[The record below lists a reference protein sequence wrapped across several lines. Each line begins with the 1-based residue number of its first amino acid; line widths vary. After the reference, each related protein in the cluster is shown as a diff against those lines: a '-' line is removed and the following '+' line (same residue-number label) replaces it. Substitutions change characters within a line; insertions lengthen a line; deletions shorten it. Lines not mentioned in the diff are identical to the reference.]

1 MWLWTFLSIV
11 FFPNDRQSFRV
22 FNEVSGGFHW
32 PPTERKTVSE
42 LHFSFLHV
50 LIDLKMIRWK
60 ESQTKTHVAG
70 QHLCLSHI
78 WSKRNDCRD
87 SCPYFRAGDFHRSY
101 RTSRLFLRSLVKGC
115 FASQL
120 QGCTGLHSDSP
131 ADTSNP
137 SLDIRT
143 LRNYQK
149 QETRP
154 PSEGCWRIIFTRENK
169 FPSDRHKS
177 TSCPASSLVLH

>member
-11 FFPNDRQSFRV
+11 FFPMTDSLFECLMRWAVV
-22 FNEVSGGFHW
+22 FTDPNCRW
-32 PPTERKTVSE
+32 KTVSE
-42 LHFSFLHV
+42 LYFSFLHV

-78 WSKRNDCRD
+78 WSKRNDNRD
-87 SCPYFRAGDFHRSY
+87 RCPYFRAGDFDRSF
-101 RTSRLFLRSLVKGC
+101 RTSRLFLRSPVKGC
-115 FASQL
+115 FAIQL

-137 SLDIRT
+137 SLDIRR

-154 PSEGCWRIIFTRENK
+154 PSEGFWYILLTK
-169 FPSDRHKS
+169 
-177 TSCPASSLVLH
+177 